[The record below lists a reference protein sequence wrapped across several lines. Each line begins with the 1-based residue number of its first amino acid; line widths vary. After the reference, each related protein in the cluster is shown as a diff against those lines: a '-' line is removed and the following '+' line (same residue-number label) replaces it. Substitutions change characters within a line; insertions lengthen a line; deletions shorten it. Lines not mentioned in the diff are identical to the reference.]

1 VDGSGSGVSVEQT
14 QTRPRPARE
23 GWLRAARSRRLPA
36 PRRPS
41 PEILGYTLLGVALA
55 ALLWSHVGDVDGF
68 YLDEW
73 FYVNGSQYIWE
84 NLPGGLV
91 ETIPEWNRGPQ
102 RLYSTLLAL
111 TWGPFSPSTAFTLS
125 HILNVLLLVSAL
137 LPTALLARRIID
149 SPLLRVL
156 AVALGVAVPWL
167 MIGSHQLAENL
178 AFPLYLWA
186 VYAIVC
192 TAQQP
197 SPVRQVA
204 TLAVIAALT
213 LCRLGLA
220 FVLGVF
226 FVAVIA
232 AELSRR
238 RAERDEPLADWLRRM
253 VRREA
258 IVIAAAIVAA
268 VVALMLSSRGS
279 GSLGAYGHV
288 DFDTAMERLFGAEA
302 SETRR
307 VMLTYARSLI
317 VGGFVFPFA
326 IGLGV
331 ALAGL
336 SGRAGQRLIVPSA
349 VALSGAAAVIVAT
362 SIFTVGAALEERY
375 VFYVYTPI
383 AVLAVAGLTQ
393 IHRLRG
399 WLIAGSALT
408 IWPLLAGYSMAGGD
422 AGNFFAAPGGAFWT
436 RIVHHRLV
444 GWEQDL
450 FGWMFIGPTG
460 WLLVAA
466 GLGAML
472 VFVGLA
478 RDRPR
483 LIASVL
489 AAGLALCAVAQ
500 VAAMDYGF
508 KQELNGTAEAPG
520 GIALSDDRAADR
532 ETWLD
537 DNVPDGESVAIMQGI
552 HTWADRWGGMERLS
566 FWNTAIDATVS
577 TQWYGPVG
585 PVPPGYAV
593 VSTELGPDALVR
605 WSPPPAW
612 LAAPRDDPRV
622 QFPGRLVAGSPV
634 SRYGLYR
641 TTRSDRAKW
650 TSVGLQPDGAMLAE
664 TPVAMTLDPAS
675 AGGARAVVL
684 SLQAAEGARRAVRW
698 RLARGSRE
706 VAAGRLAPGRTRE
719 VRVPVPACPAGE
731 ACRPVRWTLRA
742 SGPSVDLPL
751 PDFGPPGP
759 VRPVMLMLTSV
770 RIGPEA

>member
-1 VDGSGSGVSVEQT
+1 MSVEQAET
-14 QTRPRPARE
+14 SRQPAR
-23 GWLRAARSRRLPA
+23 GSGRFGSARAARRRRRPA
-36 PRRPS
+36 LRRPS
-41 PEILGYTLLGVALA
+41 PEILGYAVLGVLLT
-55 ALLWSHVGDVDGF
+55 ALLWSHIGDVDGF

-73 FYVNGSQYIWE
+73 FYIHGSQYIWE
-84 NLPGGLV
+84 NFPGGVV

-125 HILNVLLLVSAL
+125 HVLNVLLLVSAIV
-137 LPTALLARRIID
+137 PTALLARRIID
-149 SPLLRVL
+149 SAVLRVL

-192 TAQQP
+192 TAERP
-197 SPVRQVA
+197 SPLRQVA

-220 FVLGVF
+220 FVFGVF
-226 FVAVIA
+226 FVAVIV

-238 RAERDEPLADWLRRM
+238 RAERDEPLTDWLKRM

-258 IVIAAAIVAA
+258 IVIVAAIVAV
-268 VVALMLSSRGS
+268 VVALIVSSRGS
-279 GSLGAYGHV
+279 SSLGAYGHV
-288 DFDTAMERLFGAEA
+288 DLDTAIERLFGAEA
-302 SETRR
+302 PETRR

-317 VGGFVFPFA
+317 VGCFVFPFA

-336 SGRAGQRLIVPSA
+336 AGRAGRRLIVPSA
-349 VALSGAAAVIVAT
+349 VVLSGAAAVIVAT

-399 WLIAGSALT
+399 WLVAGSALT

-436 RIVHHRLV
+436 RIVQHRLV

-460 WLLVAA
+460 WLLIAV

-472 VFVGLA
+472 VFIGLA

-483 LIASVL
+483 LIVSVL

-508 KQELNGTAEAPG
+508 KRELNGTAEAPG
-520 GIALSDDRAADR
+520 GIALSGDRAADR

-537 DNVPDGESVAIMQGI
+537 DHVPDDEPVAIMQGI
-552 HTWADRWGGMERLS
+552 HTWAERWGGMERVS
-566 FWNTAIDATVS
+566 FWNEAIDATVS

-585 PVPPGYAV
+585 PVPPGYSLV
-593 VSTELGPDALVR
+593 TTELGPDGLVR

-622 QFPGRLVAGSPV
+622 QFPGRLVARSPV

-641 TTRSDRAKW
+641 TTGSDRAKW
-650 TSVGLQPDGAMLAE
+650 TSAGLQPDGAVLAGA
-664 TPVAMTLDPAS
+664 PVAMTLDSAA
-675 AGGARAVVL
+675 AGGARTVVL

-706 VAAGRLAPGRTRE
+706 VAAGRLAPGSARE
-719 VRVPVPACPAGE
+719 VRVPVPPCRSGE
-731 ACRPVRWTLRA
+731 ACPPVRWTLRT
-742 SGPSVDLPL
+742 SGPSVDLPV
-751 PDFGPPGP
+751 PDFGPPGA
-759 VRPVMLMLTSV
+759 VRPVMLLMPSV
-770 RIGPEA
+770 RIEP